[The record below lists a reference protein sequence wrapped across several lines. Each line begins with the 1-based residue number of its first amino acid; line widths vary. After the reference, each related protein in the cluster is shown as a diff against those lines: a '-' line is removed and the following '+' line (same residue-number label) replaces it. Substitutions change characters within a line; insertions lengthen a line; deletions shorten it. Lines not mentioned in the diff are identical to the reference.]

1 MIEGIPQEAAPVIPN
16 ESEASVGEIIKTP
29 TAVFEADVPVVYL
42 PKEMPSDK
50 AEYDRVLQSINEQA
64 AKIISD
70 RSAARRMAADHEEF
84 NMMEHASEENHA
96 ILAQMEASEQ
106 NGLGFFS
113 RFADW
118 MRGKS

>member
-1 MIEGIPQEAAPVIPN
+1 MLEGIPQEGAPIIPN
-16 ESEASVGEIIKTP
+16 EAEASVGEIIKAPLTG
-29 TAVFEADVPVVYL
+29 AVEAPVVYL
-42 PKEMPSDK
+42 PKEMPTDK

-70 RSAARRMAADHEEF
+70 RAVARQAVANHEEF
-84 NMMEHASEENHA
+84 NMMEEAGKENHA
-96 ILAQMEASEQ
+96 TLAQMDASQQ